1 MTSFL
6 VFIILVLVGI
16 AVWQL
21 TKIFD
26 LTQIGGSSDND
37 EIANDKDNSKN
48 GSEWFYPINNNV
60 FSPSKLNQYKSE

>member
-26 LTQIGGSSDND
+26 LTQIGASSDD
-37 EIANDKDNSKN
+37 AEIANDKDEARSFVIK
-48 GSEWFYPINNNV
+48 EA
-60 FSPSKLNQYKSE
+60 KLLGLEI

>member
-37 EIANDKDNSKN
+37 EIAMT
-48 GSEWFYPINNNV
+48 EIIV
-60 FSPSKLNQYKSE
+60 LMVT